1 MLKDITNK
9 ELEHTDVRLELLQQQ
24 KRDVITL
31 KEQGVDTTLLEE
43 FIDEMMNDEYTIRSY
58 YASRI

>member
-24 KRDVITL
+24 KGDVITL